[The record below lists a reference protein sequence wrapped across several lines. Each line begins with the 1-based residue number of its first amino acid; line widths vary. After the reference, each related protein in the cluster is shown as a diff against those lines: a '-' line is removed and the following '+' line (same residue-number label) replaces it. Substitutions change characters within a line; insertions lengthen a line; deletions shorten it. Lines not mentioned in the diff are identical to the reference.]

1 MAQEHSLI
9 ANSGI
14 QVITLSLDIN
24 TQDKFKMWYHEW
36 HDTAQG
42 EWLLAPVHELRT
54 EDACYYYNKQ
64 ELFRGGYL
72 NDSTAE
78 IDVNDLKLDGIM
90 PLRIDDD
97 NCNGVEGEIYCM
109 SFSDRSNDLACF

>member
-1 MAQEHSLI
+1 
-9 ANSGI
+9 
-14 QVITLSLDIN
+14 
-24 TQDKFKMWYHEW
+24 MWYHEW

-42 EWLLAPVHELRT
+42 EWPLAPVHELRT

-78 IDVNDLKLDGIM
+78 IDVNDLKLDGI
-90 PLRIDDD
+90 I
-97 NCNGVEGEIYCM
+97 
-109 SFSDRSNDLACF
+109 RSGLMMIIVMVWRVKSTA